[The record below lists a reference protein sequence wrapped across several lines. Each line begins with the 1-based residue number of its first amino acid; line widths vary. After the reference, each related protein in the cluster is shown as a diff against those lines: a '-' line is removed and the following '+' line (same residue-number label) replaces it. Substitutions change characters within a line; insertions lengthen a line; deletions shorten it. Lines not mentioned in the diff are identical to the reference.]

1 MVNHNEA
8 ATAADDRGG
17 CRGECENTS
26 DAPDRLD
33 AMAAELP
40 PEYQG
45 PWIAKLVRS
54 FGGARNLGGDMLD
67 DLFQT
72 ACLAATAAIG
82 KAEAKGGDPSAF
94 VKIAVRHAL
103 TDAIRRLDSRC
114 GVVVSAEDAMR
125 GEADDPNVRHVEELP
140 QPEYRPSRKRRVDLV
155 RLAALLVSPP
165 AQRFWM
171 AFRRTNGSDAAVA
184 RRLGTTQYIVAARIA
199 PRAFA
204 EFAAALGWAAT
215 LKGGSL

>member
-1 MVNHNEA
+1 MQIHADAV
-8 ATAADDRGG
+8 TAADDYGA
-17 CRGECENTS
+17 CRGEYENTS

-54 FGGARNLGGDMLD
+54 FGGARNLGDDMLD

-72 ACLAATAAIG
+72 ACLAATAAMVE
-82 KAEAKGGDPSAF
+82 AEAKSGDPCAF

-215 LKGGSL
+215 LKGGTI

>member
-1 MVNHNEA
+1 MHVVQLDCSRKHI
-8 ATAADDRGG
+8 DVLI
-17 CRGECENTS
+17 
-26 DAPDRLD
+26 RL
-33 AMAAELP
+33 
-40 PEYQG
+40 
-45 PWIAKLVRS
+45 
-54 FGGARNLGGDMLD
+54 
-67 DLFQT
+67 

-184 RRLGTTQYIVAARIA
+184 RRLGTTQYIVVARIA